1 MRLAELIERAG
12 ERDRMGGSAGGPE
25 ITGIAADSRD
35 VAPGFLFAALPGTCT
50 DGRRFIADAIARGA
64 RAVLAP
70 DGTALED
77 DRVVLLTSPDVRAS
91 LARIAAAH
99 AGRQP
104 DTAVAVTGTNGKTS
118 VACFTQQLW
127 SMQGRA
133 AASIGTLG
141 VCGPA
146 GTSGPGLTTPE
157 PVALHGCLADLA
169 RNGVDC
175 VVLEASSHGLDQRR
189 LDGVRLKAA
198 GFTNFSRDHL
208 DYHATPTLYLAAKRR
223 LFEDLLHPDGVAV
236 LNADIPEFE
245 VVSAGVRGSV
255 MSYGRKGC
263 DLRFAG
269 IAPSPCGHVLEIEAF
284 GRATSIE
291 IPLVG
296 EFQVRNAVCAA
307 GLVVATGADPETV
320 LDHCTR
326 LAGIRGRMQ
335 LVARSA
341 GGAPVFVDYAHTP
354 DALGAVLGAL
364 RAHGARRLVV
374 VFGCGGDRD
383 PGKRPMMG
391 KVAASLA
398 DTVIVT
404 DDNPRTEDAAS
415 IRSEILA
422 AAPDAIEI
430 GDRAEAIAEGV
441 RLLGAD
447 DMLVVAGKGHETG
460 QIVGTTVLSFDDA
473 EVARVAVTASGGTAQ

>member
-12 ERDRMGGSAGGPE
+12 ERDGMADSAGSPE

-35 VAPGFLFAALPGTCT
+35 VAPGFLFAAMPGTCT
-50 DGRRFIADAIARGA
+50 DGRRFIAEAIARGA

-77 DRVVLLTSPDVRAS
+77 DRIVLLTSRDVRAS

-104 DTAVAVTGTNGKTS
+104 DMAVAVTGTNGKTS

-127 SMQGRA
+127 SMQGLA

-141 VCGPA
+141 VSGPA
-146 GTSGPGLTTPE
+146 GISDPGLTTPE
-157 PVALHGCLADLA
+157 PVALHGCLAGLA
-169 RNGVDC
+169 RDGVDC
-175 VVLEASSHGLDQRR
+175 VALEASSHGLDQRR
-189 LDGVRLKAA
+189 LDGVRLGAA

-208 DYHATPTLYLAAKRR
+208 DYHATPARYLAAKRR

-236 LNADIPEFE
+236 LNADMPEFE
-245 VVSAGVRGSV
+245 AISAGVRGTV
-255 MSYGRKGC
+255 MSYGYRGR
-263 DLRFAG
+263 DLRLACLT
-269 IAPSPCGHVLEIEAF
+269 PSPGGHVLELEAF
-284 GRATSIE
+284 GRATRVE

-307 GLVVATGADPETV
+307 GLVVATGTDPETV

-326 LAGIRGRMQ
+326 LASVRGRMQ
-335 LVARSA
+335 LVARHG
-341 GGAPVFVDYAHTP
+341 GGAPVYVDYAHTP

-374 VFGCGGDRD
+374 VFGCGGGRD

-391 KVAASLA
+391 RVAASLA

-404 DDNPRTEDAAS
+404 DDNPRTENAAS

-441 RLLGAD
+441 RRLGAG

-460 QIVGTTVLSFDDA
+460 QIVGTAILPFDDA
-473 EVARVAVTASGGTAQ
+473 EVARAAATGGMAQ